1 VTRSDRPLEP
11 RDAAASPFHDS
22 LVGLAAVVRGLDVL
36 LAGPEVSP
44 DESSPSNGMHDWPG
58 IDVLL
63 GLLSLRKTLDA
74 GLDVLLMSSPNGA
87 AAQASPAHWD
97 RGILR

>member
-11 RDAAASPFHDS
+11 RDAGASPFHDS

-36 LAGPEVSP
+36 LAGPELSP
-44 DESSPSNGMHDWPG
+44 DESPSNGMRDWPG

-74 GLDVLLMSSPNGA
+74 GLDVLLMSTPSGA
-87 AAQASPAHWD
+87 AAEASPAHWD